1 MYTYIISEVR
11 LPMPFTALRHLP
23 IICWRNI
30 GALAN
35 FLHCL
40 RVPCEWM
47 REGIGWCI
55 CK

>member
-30 GALAN
+30 GEFPALPQGA
-35 FLHCL
+35 L
-40 RVPCEWM
+40 
-47 REGIGWCI
+47 
-55 CK
+55 